1 MNIDHAHADDL
12 IEAPDLA
19 VATGSGRATWDEKGN
34 SIWEWQTSPG
44 VYSRDISSQQM
55 QALQSSELSLQD
67 VTTQVDER
75 GLWSRNAKSRL
86 SQRIRHATELV
97 MPMRGERPVKGG
109 GFEHFLK
116 RMGLPA

>member
-1 MNIDHAHADDL
+1 MNIDHAHTDDL

-55 QALQSSELSLQD
+55 QALQSSELSLLD
-67 VTTQVDER
+67 GTTHTEEL
-75 GLWSRNAKSRL
+75 GLWSRNATSPL
-86 SQRIRHATELV
+86 SQRIRQATELV
-97 MPMRGERPVKGG
+97 MPIRNERPAKGG
-109 GFEHFLK
+109 SFEYFLK
-116 RMGLPA
+116 RIGLPA